1 MEYVET
7 LLCTKGRIELF
18 ELHLQRIAWGLYQNG
33 YQIPP
38 FFADNARNVILNA
51 LPQDNHYYRIRYLP
65 EIEKTGKY
73 TDRIEIFPIAQPSL
87 QILSLGIYTEQKK
100 YKTAP
105 WNAKTTQRTLYQA
118 ATQWATKQSLDD
130 AIILNE
136 HGNIIETT
144 IFNIFILKNGVLY
157 TPPLS
162 DMPVKGVFR
171 TWMMYHS
178 VFPIIEKS
186 LTTDDLLNAESILLT
201 NAVRGIQ
208 SGKIIP
214 FAHSI

>member
-1 MEYVET
+1 MNYIET
-7 LLCTKGRIELF
+7 LQCTQGRILLLEF
-18 ELHLQRIAWGLYQNG
+18 HLERLKWGLYQND
-33 YQIPP
+33 YPVTNLLIEQV
-38 FFADNARNVILNA
+38 RNTIINNS
-51 LPQDNHYYRIRYLP
+51 PKDKNTYKIRYLL

-73 TDRIEIFPIAQPSL
+73 SDRVEVSRITPSSFETF
-87 QILSLGIYTEQKK
+87 SLGIYTQQKK
-100 YKTAP
+100 AATAP
-105 WNAKTTQRTLYQA
+105 WNAKTTQRELYQA

-144 IFNIFILKNGVLY
+144 IFNIFILKDGILY

-171 TWMMYHS
+171 TWMMYDS

-201 NAVRGIQ
+201 NAVRGMQ
-208 SGKIIP
+208 SGKII
-214 FAHSI
+214 SL